1 MLITYIKGG
10 TPAQNFLEMGSAM
23 MRATFVIF
31 WPKLSSFIDW
41 CCYTQELYRLPGASS
56 IQNAL
61 VIVLYILYKFYSSFC
76 INRIT
81 DVSKRNFVF
90 HCRMLSGMFDCGD
103 VTVMSHSEIIIDY
116 YMSFFISHVISTWDA
131 HISPRPE
138 GPRANMGRGLI
149 WHVIWK
155 MPYHNLFIIYFNA
168 SFFIFLTADRFQ
180 KPCSLIWDM
189 MQ

>member
-1 MLITYIKGG
+1 MLLYPG
-10 TPAQNFLEMGSAM
+10 
-23 MRATFVIF
+23 
-31 WPKLSSFIDW
+31 
-41 CCYTQELYRLPGASS
+41 ELYRLLGASS

-103 VTVMSHSEIIIDY
+103 VTVMMSHSEIIIDY
-116 YMSFFISHVISTWDA
+116 YMSFFISHVISTRDA
-131 HISPRPE
+131 HISPRAE

-149 WHVIWK
+149 WHVI
-155 MPYHNLFIIYFNA
+155 
-168 SFFIFLTADRFQ
+168 
-180 KPCSLIWDM
+180 
-189 MQ
+189 